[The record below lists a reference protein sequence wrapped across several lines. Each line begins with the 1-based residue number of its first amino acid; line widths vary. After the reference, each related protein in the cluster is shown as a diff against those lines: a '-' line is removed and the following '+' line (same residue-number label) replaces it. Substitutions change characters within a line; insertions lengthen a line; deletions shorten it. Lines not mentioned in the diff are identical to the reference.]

1 MQLAGRAVAGKQVGA
16 VLYMNVHIIQSDLGT
31 GGGSKHV

>member
-16 VLYMNVHIIQSDLGT
+16 VLYMYVQSDLGT
-31 GGGSKHV
+31 VGGSKHV